1 MINNLGTVTINY
13 INNLNIIFL
22 LLIFYYTLA
31 YNLVKRLKNAK
42 KIMNESNKILKEIQE
57 QHGVD
62 ENVILYCIQCQQK
75 SDFGIYFM
83 FIILLYTI

>member
-1 MINNLGTVTINY
+1 
-13 INNLNIIFL
+13 
-22 LLIFYYTLA
+22 
-31 YNLVKRLKNAK
+31 
-42 KIMNESNKILKEIQE
+42 MNESNKILKEIQE